1 MVRRMMGI
9 LLVLSLV
16 LALPLFAGG
25 QQEAA
30 APAEESAE
38 DMTGTTMD
46 PELTQPGRLTVATGE
61 PAFPPWVLNDDPES
75 GEGFEA
81 AVVYAIAGELGFA
94 AEDVVWVRTTF
105 DAGIAPGEKNYDF
118 NIQQFSITEPRDEFV
133 DFSIPYYQ
141 PDKAVVALPDSA
153 VADAASFADLR
164 DARWGATI
172 GTTDLDYI
180 ENIIGVEDVAVFDDQ
195 VGTFQALVGG
205 QIDATTINVPTAL
218 FATAVQ
224 VPEAQIVAVLPPDEN
239 DLGLGLVF
247 EEGSPLVDWI
257 NEAIA
262 ALQADGTIDALV
274 QEYLIADES
283 IQEIVE

>member
-1 MVRRMMGI
+1 M
-9 LLVLSLV
+9 
-16 LALPLFAGG
+16 
-25 QQEAA
+25 
-30 APAEESAE
+30 
-38 DMTGTTMD
+38 
-46 PELTQPGRLTVATGE
+46 
-61 PAFPPWVLNDDPES
+61 
-75 GEGFEA
+75 
-81 AVVYAIAGELGFA
+81 
-94 AEDVVWVRTTF
+94 WVRTTF
-105 DAGIAPGEKNYDF
+105 DAGIAPGDKAYDF
-118 NIQQFSITEPRDEFV
+118 NIQQFSITGPRDEFV

-141 PDKAVVALPDSA
+141 PDKAVVALPDST
-153 VADAASFADLR
+153 VADAASFEDLR

-180 ENIIGVEDVAVFDDQ
+180 ENIIGVEDVAVYDDQ

-247 EEGSPLVDWI
+247 EEASPLVDWI

-262 ALQADGTIDALV
+262 ALQADGTIPGLV
-274 QEYLIADES
+274 QEYLIADDS